1 MTEATKTPTKPNKSN
16 QIREL
21 LAQGVTP
28 SVIAK
33 EMGVVIQYVHSV
45 RRRDIEKARKA
56 KAKVKKL
63 ETVRKY
69 VKSGKYAKKAKS
81 PLNVPPVLAPASTP
95 LITQEELDALR
106 EAAQRPAP
114 EPVIKTQYI
123 EVEVPQPFSHYTFW
137 QRLRILFL
145 GRV

>member
-28 SVIAK
+28 SIIAK

-56 KAKVKKL
+56 KAKAKKAA
-63 ETVRKY
+63 TVRRY
-69 VKSGKYAKKAKS
+69 VKSGKYAKKAETPKET
-81 PLNVPPVLAPASTP
+81 TP

-106 EAAQRPAP
+106 EAVQRPA
-114 EPVIKTQYI
+114 TQYI

>member
-28 SVIAK
+28 SIIAK

-106 EAAQRPAP
+106 EAAQRPK
-114 EPVIKTQYI
+114 IQYI